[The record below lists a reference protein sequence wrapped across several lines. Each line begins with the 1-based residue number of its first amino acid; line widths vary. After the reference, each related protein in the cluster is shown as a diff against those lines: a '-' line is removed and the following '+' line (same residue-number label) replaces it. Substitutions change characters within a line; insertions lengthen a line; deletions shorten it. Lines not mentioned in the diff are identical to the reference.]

1 MLMKKTGTGNT
12 QLSNQRKQ
20 RNTLNTTEFYLPPQ
34 FQQQSVRKQGG
45 FILWLATESISERY
59 RTLTKQ
65 NQGDIVQ

>member
-1 MLMKKTGTGNT
+1 MLMKKMGTRNT

-20 RNTLNTTEFYLPPQ
+20 RNTLNTTEFYLPPPL
-34 FQQQSVRKQGG
+34 QQSVRKQGG